1 MTHRTM
7 NHPPF
12 GIGRNAVNDELKREG
27 GNKEP
32 IYSNMHNDRIYSSYT
47 ECKKHTIKRISMFD
61 GVLSI
66 YPFFFGLIAGDE
78 SAGKLDRFLALSLPI
93 KLFL

>member
-1 MTHRTM
+1 MRYENILSKIHLHKIFYTT
-7 NHPPF
+7 
-12 GIGRNAVNDELKREG
+12 
-27 GNKEP
+27 
-32 IYSNMHNDRIYSSYT
+32 T

-66 YPFFFGLIAGDE
+66 YSFFFGLIAGDE